1 MQRYYYLIVAPG
13 SVKHTSRFFSVSVPE
28 TSQGERD
35 KLFLQKWASE
45 TQNYWSI
52 RSNESSDFVSRIA
65 ESLNTRTSLLPF
77 RRITAR
83 CLVNFIKTNK
93 DVPNSAEMTRE
104 AGHLRQILYPTN
116 YFQRQI
122 NVIRKAEAE
131 KRNKPK
137 SVVIA
142 DMGRMNHLDNVPS
155 ADGHLL

>member
-1 MQRYYYLIVAPG
+1 MLTFFYLIVAQG
-13 SVKHTSRFFSVSVPE
+13 SIKQTSRFYIVSVPG

-35 KLFLQKWASE
+35 RLFLLKWAAD

-52 RSNESSDFVSRIA
+52 RDNESTDFISRIA
-65 ESLNTRTSLLPF
+65 ESLKTKVSLLPF

-83 CLVNFIKTNK
+83 CLVDFIKTNK

-104 AGHLRQILYPTN
+104 AGHLRKILYPTA

-122 NVIRKAEAE
+122 NVIRKAEA
-131 KRNKPK
+131 KQRNKPK
-137 SVVIA
+137 YVGIA
-142 DMGRMNHLDNVPS
+142 NMGRMNHLDNVPS